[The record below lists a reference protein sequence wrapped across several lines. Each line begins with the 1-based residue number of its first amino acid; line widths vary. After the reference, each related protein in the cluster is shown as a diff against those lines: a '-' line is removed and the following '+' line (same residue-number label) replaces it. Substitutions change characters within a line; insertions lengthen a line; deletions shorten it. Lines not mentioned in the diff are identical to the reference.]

1 MKTKSSS
8 KQAPKIGVQL
18 GQNIARE
25 RRAKGWTQQ
34 ELAER
39 VGIESVTLSR
49 IETGTSLPS
58 IERLSAIADA
68 LDVAMSGLVSGVSQ
82 HASDQTHEIAA
93 YMKVLSPNDRRLLV
107 DMFKQLASRLA
118 SK

>member
-1 MKTKSSS
+1 MKAKLSAQKS
-8 KQAPKIGVQL
+8 PKIGILL
-18 GQNIARE
+18 GRNIAHE

-34 ELAER
+34 ELAEK

-58 IERLSAIADA
+58 IERLAAIADA
-68 LDVAMSGLVSGVSQ
+68 LEVAVASLVGGVSH
-82 HASDQTHEIAA
+82 HASDQAHEIASS
-93 YMKVLSPNDRRLLV
+93 MKMLAPDDRRLLM
-107 DMFKQLASRLA
+107 DMFKQLATRLA